1 MNLMKTLP
9 TLDLT
14 VDPQWIDEYG
24 HMNAAHYVGVFDRH
38 GFELLKA
45 FGVGLDYTAESNCGI
60 YTMRIDVNYLREVVI
75 GDPLRL
81 SARVLEADDKRLLCL
96 LELWQTRGNYLAATM
111 EQLSLHVD
119 LGARRATA
127 FPLNLASRLAQLA
140 QEHSQYPLPFGYRR
154 SLSLVGFGQRPAMRS
169 PSGRDG

>member
-1 MNLMKTLP
+1 MKLMTTLP

-45 FGVGLDYTAESNCGI
+45 FGVGLDYTAESYCGI
-60 YTMRIDVNYLREVVI
+60 YTIRIDVKYLREVVV

-81 SARVLEADDKRLLCL
+81 CARVLEADDKRLLCL
-96 LELWQTRGNYLAATM
+96 LELWQTSGNYLAATM

-119 LGARRATA
+119 LGARRAIP
-127 FPLNLASRLAQLA
+127 FPLELAERLARLA
-140 QEHSQYPLPFGYRR
+140 REHAHHSLPIGFRR
-154 SLSLVGFGQRPAMRS
+154 SLPLARQP
-169 PSGRDG
+169 